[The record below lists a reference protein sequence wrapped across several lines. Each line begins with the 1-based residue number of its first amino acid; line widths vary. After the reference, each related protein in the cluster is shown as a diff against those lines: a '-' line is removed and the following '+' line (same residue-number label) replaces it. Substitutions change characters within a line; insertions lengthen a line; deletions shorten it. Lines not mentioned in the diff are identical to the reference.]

1 MWPSFLA
8 TAWPNQITNPTMV
21 NDIITIDSS
30 EEESLDES
38 EEPSREGDQG
48 EATLDCIVSFCCPI
62 SSALMKHPV
71 ICEDGYTYERDQIEH
86 WLEDNDTS
94 PMTRERLS
102 SKVFRKNYALK
113 GVMEEFSCNSEDTQK
128 KLRNSED
135 TQKQLHSSM
144 AMMNK
149 MWTNSVK
156 KLGKMESENYT
167 LETLCES
174 MSTELKETKSAAKKT
189 KEKLD
194 MTTKKLKET
203 QEILKSV
210 RGKLKEMFE
219 MATANPSSKKRAKH

>member
-1 MWPSFLA
+1 
-8 TAWPNQITNPTMV
+8 MV

-30 EEESLDES
+30 EEESSDES
-38 EEPSREGDQG
+38 EEPSREGGQG
-48 EATLDCIVSFCCPI
+48 EATLDCIESFRCPI

-71 ICEDGYTYERDQIEH
+71 VCNDGHTYEHDHTKH

-113 GVMEEFSCNSEDTQK
+113 GAMEEFSRNSEETQK
-128 KLRNSED
+128 KLRNSEE
-135 TQKQLHSSM
+135 TQKKLRSSM
-144 AMMNK
+144 ATMNK

-156 KLGKMESENYT
+156 KLEKMEREKDIM
-167 LETLCES
+167 ETFCEC
-174 MSTELKETKSAAKKT
+174 MTTELKETKSAAEKT

-203 QEILKSV
+203 QAILKSV
-210 RGKLKEMFE
+210 RGKLKETFE
-219 MATANPSSKKRAKH
+219 MATANPSPKKRAKH